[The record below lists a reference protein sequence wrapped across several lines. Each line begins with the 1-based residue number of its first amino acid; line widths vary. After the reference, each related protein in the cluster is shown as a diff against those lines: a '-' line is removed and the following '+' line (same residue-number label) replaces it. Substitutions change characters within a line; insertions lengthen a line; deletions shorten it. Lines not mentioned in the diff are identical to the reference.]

1 MFRFFNSK
9 KWFLWAWAGSAAILG
24 SLWVQVE
31 IDVKI
36 NEWFGTFYDMIQKA
50 LAEPNSITIEE
61 YWAGLMS
68 FITLAGIYV
77 AIAVLVSFFTA
88 HFLFRW
94 RTAMVEW
101 YHSVYNYARTI
112 EGAAQRVQED
122 TIKFGRIMEGLGTSL
137 IESVMIIVQFLP
149 ILL

>member
-1 MFRFFNSK
+1 MFRFFYSK

-77 AIAVLVSFFTA
+77 FIAVLVSFFTA

-94 RTAMVEW
+94 
-101 YHSVYNYARTI
+101 
-112 EGAAQRVQED
+112 
-122 TIKFGRIMEGLGTSL
+122 
-137 IESVMIIVQFLP
+137 
-149 ILL
+149 

>member
-1 MFRFFNSK
+1 MFRFFNSR

-31 IDVKI
+31 IDVRI

-61 YWAGLMS
+61 YWAGLLS

-94 RTAMVEW
+94 RTAMVECITAFITMPVQ
-101 YHSVYNYARTI
+101 SKVLLKEFKRTP
-112 EGAAQRVQED
+112 
-122 TIKFGRIMEGLGTSL
+122 LSL
-137 IESVMIIVQFLP
+137 VELWKVLEQA
-149 ILL
+149 